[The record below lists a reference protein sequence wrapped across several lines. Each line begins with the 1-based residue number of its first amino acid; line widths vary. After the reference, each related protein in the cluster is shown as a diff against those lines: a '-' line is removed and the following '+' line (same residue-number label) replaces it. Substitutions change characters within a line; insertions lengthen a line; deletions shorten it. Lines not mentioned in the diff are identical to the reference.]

1 MKNKKYKI
9 GILGFLLILLLTV
22 PSNNIYARAGGGHGG
37 HSGGHSSHSSHSSHR
52 SGRTNRVSSGVHS
65 SSGSN
70 DDSQEEEKLTLGDKV
85 VGGVFIVALVTVSIK
100 RTREAL
106 KDIK

>member
-1 MKNKKYKI
+1 MKNKKYRR

-22 PSNNIYARAGGGHGG
+22 PSNNIYARAGGGGG

-65 SSGSN
+65 SSRSN
-70 DDSQEEEKLTLGDKV
+70 DDSQEVEKFTLGDKV
-85 VGGVFIVALVTVSIK
+85 IGGVFIVALVTVSIK